1 MINDMNYLSHEAII
15 KQASTGAI
23 PVEEL
28 AAFTLEMRRL
38 WHRIKRDPAQP
49 HSERQSY
56 WVLSALECGSR
67 RMSALAEYAETSQA
81 SLTGIVDRL
90 QDRGLVLRVRSAE
103 DRRVV
108 EVSLSSAGREEL
120 SRSRTAFIGRIEYV
134 LSPLDAAERS
144 TFLELLRKLTEA
156 APDTSDHPCL

>member
-1 MINDMNYLSHEAII
+1 MKYLSHEAII
-15 KQASTGAI
+15 KEASTGAI

-28 AAFTLEMRRL
+28 SALTLEMRRL

-56 WVLSALECGSR
+56 WVLSALECGPR
-67 RMSALAEYAETSQA
+67 RMSVLAEYAETSQA

-90 QDRGLVLRVRSAE
+90 EDRSLVQRVRSAD

-108 EVSLSSAGREEL
+108 DVSLSPAGREEL
-120 SRSRTAFIGRIEYV
+120 FRARAAFIGRMEDV
-134 LSPLDAAERS
+134 LTPLDAEERS
-144 TFLELLRKLTEA
+144 AFLKLLRKLTDS
-156 APDTSDHPCL
+156 APNGSDGSCI